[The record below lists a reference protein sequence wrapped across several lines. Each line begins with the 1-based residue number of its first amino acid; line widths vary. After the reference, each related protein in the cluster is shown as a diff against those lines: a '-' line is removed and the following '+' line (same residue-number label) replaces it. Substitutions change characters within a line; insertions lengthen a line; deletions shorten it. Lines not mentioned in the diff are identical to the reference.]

1 MKLSGGCCYFLNV
14 TRVTHSSGGAFSV
27 GVVWTAR
34 VVRGL
39 THGAQRPFH
48 LLTHWYFGDRSEAKR
63 RNISLKNKNDE
74 AAFLFSQHSSGSPKI
89 WVIRSP
95 VHQANYSQSHPPPAQ
110 HNFTTTK
117 IHHAEEEEEKLIN
130 QGRTVPGQKI
140 SAFFRKTAVAWP
152 EGSAARTSQTK
163 MSAVTQRVG
172 FCWPSFV
179 SPNRSENKDRNSSPP
194 V

>member
-1 MKLSGGCCYFLNV
+1 MKRSGGCCYFLNV
-14 TRVTHSSGGAFSV
+14 TRVTHSSSGAFSV

-39 THGAQRPFH
+39 THGAQWPFH

-74 AAFLFSQHSSGSPKI
+74 AAFLFSQHSSESPKI
-89 WVIRSP
+89 SGP
-95 VHQANYSQSHPPPAQ
+95 SSQLLPMSSSNPLSAQ
-110 HNFTTTK
+110 YNFTPTI
-117 IHHAEEEEEKLIN
+117 IHHTDEEEKSIN
-130 QGRTVPGQKI
+130 QGRTVPGLKI
-140 SAFFRKTAVAWP
+140 PAFFRKTAVAWP
-152 EGSAARTSQTK
+152 EGSTAKTSQTK
-163 MSAVTQRVG
+163 MSAVTQRVD